1 MKSFFQGVTI
11 VLFLG
16 ICFGCKPVRNGDGIE
31 DVTRPGFLEMI
42 DRDGFW
48 EAVSVSPFDGSH
60 DTLVIDN
67 PLQRLIVMSTS
78 HVGFLEAIGRTD
90 VIAGVSGTDYLY
102 LDLDPAPVDVGY
114 DSAPDYEKI
123 VALKPD
129 LLLTYSVS
137 AAKSPFIT
145 KLEQLGIRV
154 FMVNEHLES
163 HPLARASYIRLFGAL
178 TGTME
183 KADSV
188 LEAIR
193 SSYIAL
199 ADSLASSNQTERKV
213 LLNIPYND
221 QWFVPSRDNYL
232 TAMIRDAGGEVLG
245 SEEGRTVS
253 SVMSVEKAY
262 SLSKEADCWMNVGW
276 CSSMGQLLS
285 VNPVFGD
292 MAGNIRSNADALG
305 LAGVPV
311 IWNDN
316 KRLSPKGGNDIWES
330 GVARPD
336 LVLRDIASI
345 LHPSPASPV
354 STYYLPLD

>member
-1 MKSFFQGVTI
+1 MRYFFHAASI
-11 VLFLG
+11 LLLLS
-16 ICFGCKPVRNGDGIE
+16 ICFSCKPVGNGNGVE
-31 DVTRPGFLEMI
+31 DVTQPKFLQII
-42 DRDGFW
+42 DNDGTLK
-48 EAVSVSPFDGSH
+48 AVSVSPFDGSH
-60 DTLVIDN
+60 DTLAIDG
-67 PLQRLIVMSTS
+67 PLDRLIVMSTS
-78 HVGFLEAIGRTD
+78 HIGFLEAIGRTG
-90 VIAGVSGTDYLY
+90 VIAGVSGLDYVY
-102 LDLDPAPVDVGY
+102 SQDVDAVDVGY
-114 DSAPDYEKI
+114 DASPDYEKI
-123 VALKPD
+123 VSLKPD

-154 FMVNEHLES
+154 FTVNEHLES
-163 HPLARASYIRLFGAL
+163 HPLARASYVRLFGAL
-178 TGTME
+178 TGTMD

-188 LEAIR
+188 LDAVR
-193 SSYIAL
+193 SSYTSL
-199 ADSLASSNQTERKV
+199 ADSLASSIRNKRKV

-221 QWFVPSRDNYL
+221 QWFVPSENNYL

-245 SEEGRTVS
+245 CEDGRTVS

-262 SLSKEADCWMNVGW
+262 SLSKDADCWMNVGW
-276 CSSMGQLLS
+276 CSTMGQLIS

-292 MAGNIRSNADALG
+292 MAGNIRSNADAYG
-305 LAGVPV
+305 YAGMPV

-316 KRLSPKGGNDIWES
+316 RRLSPKGGNDIWES

-354 STYYLPLD
+354 PTYYLPLD